1 MMRTKRW
8 YLYPLVVAA
17 MFMMWSAPAGAV
29 ITQAPGDMGDVLL
42 GASYD
47 LQAQPFDREGERTD
61 AWENFIEIQNTSDD
75 WVAVHVRF
83 RESEK
88 SLEVWDHP
96 ILLSPKDVFWAYMI
110 RNDQGQVEFRSGDF
124 DTLYHSGL
132 IDRAQLDAQKEFNPT
147 NNGDLA
153 VFSPFLIAMTQGIAN
168 PTSADYTPE
177 MWERTQLG
185 YMEAIGLWSFDGVAP
200 ANYPQTNDG
209 LVHTLE
215 WDAAYPGYGII
226 DPYTYTKDGMADS
239 ANIFDILKNVWGDS
253 VDHPA
258 VQGNGYAINQREV
271 DAWGQSPD
279 NNYHF
284 EEIYLEDA
292 GNVLKGTIEMGDITT
307 GQYIVNNMVALQDFR
322 VDGVDYRD
330 ETTWAPIV
338 YHPDLYLSGRPFGSA
353 GNDYPF
359 VYTDIAYY
367 LNPDWATTKGPTL
380 RDGDNTDF
388 DFDEAASDFNDV
400 WSLYAVEAALAK
412 DNIWTFYLNDTP
424 FRTSRY
430 ETDITMTMPTKHLHF
445 GVEFTGITDTGE
457 FPFWNDGT
465 YVKTSN
471 SQNIYDYLMDVADA
485 RKIVGDTC
493 TADVAWDGKI
503 WDTHENSPVP
513 YKEKSPEYAAFEFAW
528 PYESFI
534 FRISEMFADYDTSI
548 FEFDMG
554 QITFTNWTMANGD
567 RDLSEDV
574 NQLPI
579 IGFTSRVHEYTLDD
593 SAVLPFRSASHPWQW
608 N

>member
-1 MMRTKRW
+1 
-8 YLYPLVVAA
+8 
-17 MFMMWSAPAGAV
+17 
-29 ITQAPGDMGDVLL
+29 
-42 GASYD
+42 
-47 LQAQPFDREGERTD
+47 
-61 AWENFIEIQNTSDD
+61 
-75 WVAVHVRF
+75 
-83 RESEK
+83 
-88 SLEVWDHP
+88 
-96 ILLSPKDVFWAYMI
+96 
-110 RNDQGQVEFRSGDF
+110 
-124 DTLYHSGL
+124 
-132 IDRAQLDAQKEFNPT
+132 
-147 NNGDLA
+147 
-153 VFSPFLIAMTQGIAN
+153 
-168 PTSADYTPE
+168 
-177 MWERTQLG
+177 
-185 YMEAIGLWSFDGVAP
+185 
-200 ANYPQTNDG
+200 
-209 LVHTLE
+209 
-215 WDAAYPGYGII
+215 
-226 DPYTYTKDGMADS
+226 
-239 ANIFDILKNVWGDS
+239 
-253 VDHPA
+253 
-258 VQGNGYAINQREV
+258 
-271 DAWGQSPD
+271 
-279 NNYHF
+279 
-284 EEIYLEDA
+284 
-292 GNVLKGTIEMGDITT
+292 
-307 GQYIVNNMVALQDFR
+307 
-322 VDGVDYRD
+322 
-330 ETTWAPIV
+330 
-338 YHPDLYLSGRPFGSA
+338 
-353 GNDYPF
+353 
-359 VYTDIAYY
+359 
-367 LNPDWATTKGPTL
+367 
-380 RDGDNTDF
+380 
-388 DFDEAASDFNDV
+388 
-400 WSLYAVEAALAK
+400 VEAALAK

-424 FRTSRY
+424 FRTSWYEY